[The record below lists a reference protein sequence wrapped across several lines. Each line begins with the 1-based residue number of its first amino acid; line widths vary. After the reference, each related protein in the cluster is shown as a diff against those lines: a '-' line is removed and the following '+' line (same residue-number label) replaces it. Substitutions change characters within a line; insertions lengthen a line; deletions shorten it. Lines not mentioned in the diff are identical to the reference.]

1 MVEVDARLAQLER
14 EGHGEWWSDD
24 PNHAS
29 EIKSIRENMRRQEAE
44 DAAAKRARAEL
55 AEARARAKAAA
66 GGGRA
71 DYGGA
76 VAALAARVEKYEK
89 DGQGVREV
97 VERQLTI
104 ERLYR
109 PPKAAYA
116 TQAAQV
122 RQLEMQL
129 SMLEPT

>member
-1 MVEVDARLAQLER
+1 M
-14 EGHGEWWSDD
+14 
-24 PNHAS
+24 
-29 EIKSIRENMRRQEAE
+29 
-44 DAAAKRARAEL
+44 
-55 AEARARAKAAA
+55 
-66 GGGRA
+66 
-71 DYGGA
+71 
-76 VAALAARVEKYEK
+76 ALAARVEKYEK